1 MTAHV
6 RIDEFQPENED
17 IEAYLER
24 VDLYFLASG
33 TKEADKVPLFL
44 TVVGKKNYTLLRDL
58 YSSGE
63 TERKGFS
70 NTLRK
75 AQETLSAK
83 ESSYR

>member
-1 MTAHV
+1 MTTHV
-6 RIDEFQPENED
+6 LIDEFQPENED

-24 VDLYFLASG
+24 VDLYFLAGG

-44 TVVGKKNYTLLRDL
+44 TVVGKKNYTLRGKREKRI
-58 YSSGE
+58 Y
-63 TERKGFS
+63 
-70 NTLRK
+70 TLRK

>member
-24 VDLYFLASG
+24 VDLYFLAGG

-58 YSSGE
+58 VAPVKP
-63 TERKGFS
+63 RKGFS